1 MSIEGRTRYDFPTA
15 VTFFLAGLGVGS
27 LLALVFTPRSDLQSF
42 HPEAPSAQNAGRSTA
57 L

>member
-1 MSIEGRTRYDFPTA
+1 MRRAPHSQYDLSTA

-27 LLALVFTPRSDLQSF
+27 LLALLLSPRLDDRMVLPAATAI
-42 HPEAPSAQNAGRSTA
+42 HRRAQPPA